1 MPWAPT
7 EANVAARPTPFAR
20 ACSSRTQRARRL
32 AEVDAVANVF
42 KGSGGLRPM
51 VSVLVIL
58 LALLAIS
65 GCEDDPTDL
74 DHIDA
79 SAGEE

>member
-1 MPWAPT
+1 
-7 EANVAARPTPFAR
+7 
-20 ACSSRTQRARRL
+20 
-32 AEVDAVANVF
+32 VANVL

-58 LALLAIS
+58 LALLAIG

-79 SAGEE
+79 GTGEE